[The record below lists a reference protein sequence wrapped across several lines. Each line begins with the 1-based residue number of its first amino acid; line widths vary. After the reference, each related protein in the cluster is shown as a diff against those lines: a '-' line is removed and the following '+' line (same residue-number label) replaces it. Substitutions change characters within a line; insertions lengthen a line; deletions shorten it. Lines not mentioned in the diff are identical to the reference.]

1 MTWEGMG
8 LIVIFLPSSQDGTP
22 KPPEAKKAKKP
33 AWKYVDLPITS
44 VTSSATKKEIVDL
57 REIEVDI

>member
-1 MTWEGMG
+1 MTWAMG
-8 LIVIFLPSSQDGTP
+8 GDGANCDLLPSAQDGTP

-33 AWKYVDLPITS
+33 AWKYMDLPITS

-57 REIEVDI
+57 REIEV